1 MVATPA
7 IFEAIRAGDL
17 AGVRR
22 LASKSP
28 STLAQR
34 DTAGLTP
41 LLQALYQGKGDIV
54 EAILA
59 REPELDLFEAAAV
72 GRADVL
78 RRLVGRSRGRAQAYS
93 EDGFTPLHL
102 AAFFGHVDAA
112 RALLDLGADVHARS
126 RNVNLP
132 SATPLHSAA
141 SGKHTE
147 VAIVLLEHG
156 AEVDAVQNGGWT
168 ALHAAAA
175 SGNLA
180 LCRALIAGGAD
191 RARMSDDRT
200 RPLDFA
206 IENRHADVVEL
217 LRGPRRP

>member
-1 MVATPA
+1 MMAGPA
-7 IFEAIRAGDL
+7 IFDEIRGGDL
-17 AGVRR
+17 VRVKR
-22 LASKSP
+22 MVSRNPAVLG
-28 STLAQR
+28 QR
-34 DTAGLTP
+34 DGSGLTP
-41 LLQALYQGKGDIV
+41 LLRALYEGKGEIV

-72 GRADVL
+72 GRADRVST
-78 RRLVGRSRGRAQAYS
+78 LVGRSRARARAYS

-102 AAFFGHVDAA
+102 AAFFGQLEAA

-126 RNVNLP
+126 RNEKLP

-141 SGKHTE
+141 AGKHTD
-147 VAIVLLEHG
+147 VAILLLERD

-180 LCRALIAGGAD
+180 LCRALIARGAE
-191 RARMSDDRT
+191 RGRMSDDRT

-206 IENRHADVVEL
+206 IENRHPEVVEL
-217 LRGPRRP
+217 LRGGQGS